1 MEIELKL
8 ALDPAANDTLRRHP
22 LLAEHAD
29 GGARDAQ
36 LLARYFDTSDFYLRQ
51 HGAGL
56 RVRKVDGE
64 WIQTMKAGGGVQAG
78 LHARNEWEGPVAR
91 AWPNLNKL
99 RKIIDGDGDGGADWS
114 SLLDAPGLAERLQAQ
129 FAVRVERTTWDLHVD
144 GAAIEMVLDVGAV
157 EHNSASDPINE
168 IELELKSGQPETL
181 YRFALQLLEDL
192 PLRLENSN
200 KAERGYALCS
210 QSGTSVHKA
219 DELALDADGTLA
231 DAMLAIFHNCL
242 EHIQRNEAGVIH
254 SDNAESVHQMR
265 VGVRRLRSALKLFD
279 ASAPCPPELVQDI
292 EWLGGELGGARDW
305 DVLSTSTLQR
315 ASQALAASKQVM
327 ALQTLMLERV
337 RAQRRLAVAAIT
349 SARYTRLLLSLAAWL
364 IETAAGSD
372 ALQQPVRGYARATV
386 KRKHQ
391 KLLQRGARIADANAE
406 LDAGALHRT
415 RIAGKQARYALEFF
429 QSLYR
434 SKRVRPYLAAL
445 SNLQDELGRH
455 NDLVVADRLLEEL
468 EQEQPAQA
476 GAIAFVRGYLL
487 AQQGSDQPEVRK
499 AWKAFQA
506 QDVPGPS

>member
-22 LLAEHAD
+22 LLAGQA

-78 LHARNEWEGPVAR
+78 LHSRNEWEGPVAR

-99 RKIIDGDGDGGADWS
+99 RKLIDGDGGADWS
-114 SLLDAPGLAERLQAQ
+114 GLLDAPGLAERLQPQ
-129 FAVRVERTTWDLHVD
+129 FAVRVERTTWDLQVD
-144 GAAIEMVLDVGAV
+144 GAEIEMVLDVGAV
-157 EHNSASDPINE
+157 EHNSASEPINE
-168 IELELKSGQPETL
+168 IELELKSGQPEAL
-181 YRFALQLLEDL
+181 YRFALQLLDDL

-219 DELALDADGTLA
+219 EELVLDADGTLA
-231 DAMLAIFHNCL
+231 DAMQAIVHNCL

-279 ASAPCPPELVQDI
+279 ASAPCPPDIVQDI

-315 ASQALAASKQVM
+315 ASQALAATKHVM
-327 ALQTLMLERV
+327 ALQTLMIERV
-337 RAQRRLAVAAIT
+337 RGQRERAIAAIT
-349 SARYTRLLLSLAAWL
+349 SPRYTRLMLSLGAWM
-364 IETAAGSD
+364 IEAAAGTD
-372 ALQQPVRGYARATV
+372 ELQQPVRGYARATV
-386 KRKHQ
+386 KRKHH
-391 KLLQRGARIADANAE
+391 KLLQRGAKIGQTDAE
-406 LDAGALHRT
+406 LDASALHRT

-445 SNLQDELGRH
+445 SDLQDELGRH
-455 NDLVVADRLLEEL
+455 NDLVVADRLLEQL
-468 EQEQPAQA
+468 EQEQPAHA

-487 AQQGSDQPEVRK
+487 AQQGGDQPNVRK
-499 AWKAFQA
+499 VWKTFQA
-506 QDVPGPS
+506 QDVPGKR

>member
-1 MEIELKL
+1 MYSRRAAHPATLVFYLVHWPIMEIELKL
-8 ALDPAANDTLRRHP
+8 ALDPAANATLRQHP
-22 LLAEHAD
+22 LLAKHAD

-78 LHARNEWEGPVAR
+78 LH
-91 AWPNLNKL
+91 
-99 RKIIDGDGDGGADWS
+99 
-114 SLLDAPGLAERLQAQ
+114 ERLQAQ

-242 EHIQRNEAGVIH
+242 QHIQRNEAGVIH

-406 LDAGALHRT
+406 LDAGALHR
-415 RIAGKQARYALEFF
+415 
-429 QSLYR
+429 

>member
-22 LLAEHAD
+22 LLAKHAD

-56 RVRKVDGE
+56 RVRKVDGK

-231 DAMLAIFHNCL
+231 DAMLAILHNCL
-242 EHIQRNEAGVIH
+242 QHIQRNEAGVIH

-265 VGVRRLRSALKLFD
+265 VGVRRLRSTLKLFD

-315 ASQALAASKQVM
+315 ASQAVAATKQVM
-327 ALQTLMLERV
+327 ALQTLMIERV
-337 RAQRRLAVAAIT
+337 RAQRRQAIAAIT
-349 SARYTRLLLSLAAWL
+349 SARYTRLMLSLSAWVIEAA
-364 IETAAGSD
+364 ASVD
-372 ALQQPVRGYARATV
+372 DLQQPVRGYARATV

-391 KLLQRGARIADANAE
+391 KLLQRGAKIDSADAR
-406 LDAGALHRT
+406 ALHRT

-434 SKRVRPYLAAL
+434 AKRVRPYLAAL
-445 SNLQDELGRH
+445 SDLQDELGRH

-487 AQQGSDQPEVRK
+487 AQRGGDQPNVRK
-499 AWKAFQA
+499 VWKAFQA
-506 QDVPGPS
+506 LDLPGKA

>member
-8 ALDPAANDTLRRHP
+8 ALDPAANATLRQHP
-22 LLAEHAD
+22 LLAKHAD

-192 PLRLENSN
+192 PLRL
-200 KAERGYALCS
+200 
-210 QSGTSVHKA
+210 
-219 DELALDADGTLA
+219 DADGTLA

-242 EHIQRNEAGVIH
+242 QHIQRNEAGVIH